1 MSGWVTIWDVAA
13 EPFRWGNA
21 GEGLGALSVVALGAA
36 VFGALRGRSRGGAVA
51 AVCSSLAV
59 ALAMVWGSLDH
70 LRVHRMCADASRHEE
85 GRVLEGVV
93 HDYHPLTSYW
103 QRPTDE
109 TFTVGGERIR
119 FPLVADGCGYHRTTL
134 EGGPIRE
141 GLRVRLWQWNGQIV
155 RIDADRDALLG
166 VSQARAELRQGR

>member
-109 TFTVGGERIR
+109 TFTVGGERSNLRDLPVGRTVRNVGPASFMPGPAAPDSIET
-119 FPLVADGCGYHRTTL
+119 VVGCAGA
-134 EGGPIRE
+134 
-141 GLRVRLWQWNGQIV
+141 V
-155 RIDADRDALLG
+155 
-166 VSQARAELRQGR
+166 VSFRPPFGF

>member
-1 MSGWVTIWDVAA
+1 VNGWVTIWDVAA
-13 EPFRWGNA
+13 EPFRWGDA
-21 GEGLGALSVVALGAA
+21 GEGLVALAA
-36 VFGALRGRSRGGAVA
+36 VAIGVAVGSALRGRSRSGATLAIVG
-51 AVCSSLAV
+51 SFGLAV
-59 ALAMVWGSLDH
+59 AVLWSSLVH
-70 LRVHRMCADASRHEE
+70 LSQHRVCANVSRREE

-93 HDYHPLTSYW
+93 RDLRPLTSYW

-141 GLRVRLWQWNGQIV
+141 GLRVRLWQWNGQII
-155 RIDADRDALLG
+155 RIDVSRESLLG
-166 VSQARAELRQGR
+166 APQARAELRPGP